1 MPLVLTAGLVG
12 AAGPGA
18 AATGPAI
25 GQVQPSDRER
35 AVQAWLNGGP
45 RLHALAEAALAGSDQ
60 DVKRFVE
67 NELAGAQSADDLLAA
82 TQISSVG
89 GPKVREAA
97 DKAIDG
103 TAADRRAFLEGGW
116 QAALDADRRLW
127 ITRITDPAMGAGR
140 NLQAAGDAALR
151 SNTSDDLQKFLTET
165 QFTAKDSDD
174 RVKLVQ
180 ILSSGGPNVQAAAR
194 IALNGS
200 IQDVRDFLATGQY
213 IAQSRDQERA
223 SIAQLAQQAKDA
235 SAQAAQETAAAIE
248 AKDQAVH
255 NSELAK
261 ADAARAAV
269 ETQQA
274 GNDTAKATEAANRA
288 AGAADRA
295 GAAAQTALTAARA
308 ANASARAAAVAASN
322 AAAAAAGAQ
331 RAAANA
337 RTAAAAAAGDATK
350 A

>member
-1 MPLVLTAGLVG
+1 MGRLSLGLLPLALTAGLVG
-12 AAGPGA
+12 AAGPSA
-18 AATGPAI
+18 AATGPAV

-151 SNTSDDLQKFLTET
+151 SNTGDDLQKFLTET

-200 IQDVRDFLATGQY
+200 IQD
-213 IAQSRDQERA
+213 
-223 SIAQLAQQAKDA
+223 
-235 SAQAAQETAAAIE
+235 
-248 AKDQAVH
+248 
-255 NSELAK
+255 
-261 ADAARAAV
+261 
-269 ETQQA
+269 
-274 GNDTAKATEAANRA
+274 
-288 AGAADRA
+288 
-295 GAAAQTALTAARA
+295 
-308 ANASARAAAVAASN
+308 
-322 AAAAAAGAQ
+322 
-331 RAAANA
+331 
-337 RTAAAAAAGDATK
+337 
-350 A
+350 

>member
-1 MPLVLTAGLVG
+1 MRQSISRSRRRGRGGPPLLGRLSLSLLPLALTAGLVG
-12 AAGPGA
+12 AGVTSA
-18 AATGPAI
+18 AAADPAT
-25 GQVQPSDRER
+25 GQVRPSDRER

-45 RLHALAEAALAGSDQ
+45 RLHALAETALAGSDQ
-60 DVKRFVE
+60 DVKRFLDTE
-67 NELAGAQSADDLLAA
+67 FAGAQSADDLLTA

-103 TAADRRAFLEGGW
+103 TAADRRTFLESGW
-116 QAALDADRRLW
+116 QAALDTDRRLW

-140 NLQAAGDAALR
+140 SLQAAGDAALR
-151 SNTSDDLQKFLTET
+151 SNTGDDLQRFLTEG
-165 QFTAKDSDD
+165 QFTAKDADD

-255 NSELAK
+255 EAQKAMEAAALA
-261 ADAARAAV
+261 AS
-269 ETQQA
+269 ETQKA
-274 GNDTAKATEAANRA
+274 GNDAAKATAAANDA
-288 AGAADRA
+288 ASAAERA

-308 ANASARAAAVAASN
+308 ANAGARA
-322 AAAAAAGAQ
+322 
-331 RAAANA
+331 
-337 RTAAAAAAGDATK
+337 
-350 A
+350 